1 MSYSSRIRRQRRAR
15 GPRWGR
21 YILAALLVVV
31 LAGAATAGVVAAW
44 VYKTASSAPPLSSL
58 KQRNPGSLS
67 EVFAADG
74 TRLGFI
80 QADDLVQPVNSQVIP
95 RSLKQATVAIEDQRF
110 YKHSGVDYEGIIRAA
125 YKNFTEHRTVQGGS
139 TLTMQLVRNLYTSD
153 RARNGL
159 KGLKRKI
166 REAKLAEELEQA
178 HDKTWVL
185 TKYLNTVPYGTVG
198 GQTAIG
204 VGAAA
209 RLYFNKKVSHLTL
222 RQSAMLAG
230 MPQAP
235 SQYSPILAPQATIGR
250 RNEVLNKMAQL
261 GMISR
266 ATALA
271 TERKGLG
278 LHMKGYYQR
287 ARERYVLDYIQS
299 ELIKQYGLAT
309 VKSGGLRVYTTID
322 LEFQRQAR
330 AAIKNAMGDIGPSSA
345 IVTIDPRNGD
355 ILTMASSARYSQ
367 SKFNLAAQGH
377 RQPGSSFK
385 VMALLTALRLGVNPD
400 TTRYTSVSPTHIDQP
415 DCGAPFDI
423 KTYGGTSGGNMT
435 LHQATLRSDNS
446 VYIQLASD
454 LGPDKVKETARMMG
468 ITSPLHGY
476 CAETL
481 GGLSNGVS
489 PLEMADAYA
498 TVASGGYRNR
508 PRIIRKVTFPDGHSE
523 LPAAWRVKRTKV
535 FSDGVT
541 YEATKIL
548 QDNVNAGT
556 ATHANLGCPQGGK
569 TGTTDHNTDAWLVGF
584 TPRLSTAVWVGYP
597 NARIEMNTLY
607 HGAPV
612 DGGTYP
618 ADIWHAYME
627 QAIGKFCG
635 PFPKPKEPFVSQPF
649 FGHYATTGLKRSGT
663 PTPGPGLTTPGV
675 TPTPAPGTTTAPGA
689 TATPEGF
696 DPNLYETPP
705 QPEPGT
711 GGTTAPTATA
721 TPG

>member
-1 MSYSSRIRRQRRAR
+1 MTYSTRIRRQRRSR
-15 GPRWGR
+15 GPQWGR
-21 YILAALLVVV
+21 YVLAGLLVVV
-31 LAGAATAGVVAAW
+31 LVGLTAAGVVAAW
-44 VYKTASSAPPLSSL
+44 VYKTAASAPPLSSL
-58 KQRNPGSLS
+58 KQRNPGSLT
-67 EVFAADG
+67 EVFASDG

-80 QADDLVQPVNSQVIP
+80 QADDLVQPVNSKTIP
-95 RSLKQATVAIEDQRF
+95 ASLKQATVAIEDQRF

-125 YKNFTEHRTVQGGS
+125 YKNFTEHKTVQGGS

-153 RARNGL
+153 RSRNGL

-166 REAKLAEELEQA
+166 REAKLAEELEKA
-178 HDKTWVL
+178 HNKTWVL

-209 RLYFNKKVSHLTL
+209 RLYFNKKVSDLTL

-235 SQYSPILAPQATIGR
+235 SQYSPVLAPQATIAR

-271 TERKGLG
+271 TERQGLG
-278 LHMKGYYQR
+278 LNMKGYYRR

-322 LEFQRQAR
+322 LKFQQYAR
-330 AAIKNAMGDIGPSSA
+330 AAIRDAMGNVGPSSA

-355 ILTMASSARYSQ
+355 ILTMASSERYSR

-385 VMALLTALRLGVNPD
+385 VMALMTALRLGVNPD

-415 DCGAPFDI
+415 DCGAPFDV

-454 LGPDKVKETARMMG
+454 LGPDKVKQTARMMG

-498 TVASGGYRNR
+498 TIASGGYRNR

-541 YEATKIL
+541 YEATRIL

-556 ATHANLGCPQGGK
+556 GTHANLGCPQGGK
-569 TGTTDHNTDAWLVGF
+569 TGTTDHNTDAWFVGF
-584 TPRLSTAVWVGYP
+584 TPRLATAVWVGYP

-607 HGAPV
+607 HGLPV

-618 ADIWHAYME
+618 ADIWHAYM
-627 QAIGKFCG
+627 QHAIGKFCG
-635 PFPKPKEPFVSQPF
+635 PFAKPKQAFVSQPF
-649 FGHYATTGLKRSGT
+649 FGHYATTGLKQAG
-663 PTPGPGLTTPGV
+663 
-675 TPTPAPGTTTAPGA
+675 TPTPAPGTTVPGATPTPPTTTTPGA

-696 DPNLYETPP
+696 DPNKYETPP

-711 GGTTAPTATA
+711 GGTAAPTAT
-721 TPG
+721 PG